1 MARSASITVESSE
14 PLDPTTLETP
24 DGQYSNV
31 ELFKFNKEKK
41 RWQYVWD
48 TRVSCDRA
56 CDTITL
62 DPYPGDASKRLS
74 AGKYRIKA
82 WRDSSGLK
90 DLSGTPLSGGGDYLV
105 SRSGDFVYW
114 WFKAGS

>member
-1 MARSASITVESSE
+1 MARSASITAEISE

-24 DGQYSNV
+24 DGLYDNV
-31 ELFKFNKEKK
+31 ELFKFNREKK
-41 RWQYVWD
+41 RWQYVRD

-62 DPYPGDASKRLS
+62 DPYPGDASRLLS
-74 AGKYRIKA
+74 AGGYKVKA
-82 WRDSSGLK
+82 WRDSNGLK

-105 SRSGDFVYW
+105 SRSGEYVYW
-114 WFKAGS
+114 LFRVGS